1 MKTNKYD
8 YKAKANRLFKI
19 GIVLR
24 FLDPS
29 GIISDIVLAA
39 AAGNAVADVYWHPDD
54 NAEVIEKHWPMPEE
68 FMTEEEMESLIDHQE
83 KIDNIKEK
91 EEAINKEKKG
101 GK

>member
-54 NAEVIEKHWPMPEE
+54 NAEVIEKHWPMAEE
-68 FMTEEEMESLIDHQE
+68 FMTEEEMESLVNHDE
-83 KIDNIKEK
+83 KVDNIKEK
-91 EEAINKEKKG
+91 EEAINKAKKG